1 MAALASIDDYTTITG
16 SAPADPVRVG
26 RLLEMASDAV
36 LAGAHGQA
44 IVSAERT
51 ATVRLFDGIA
61 YLPQRPVTGVA
72 EVSDH
77 TGTVIDPT
85 GYRWEQ
91 GGDRRPA
98 RLVRRT
104 NGIDDYWTV
113 PELTVTYTAGWAR
126 VPGQVVAAV
135 VAMVVDALASGGG
148 PALVQES
155 AGPFSATV
163 AEPQL
168 PNLSLTP
175 STVVL
180 LDQLC
185 GVDGPS
191 SVPIARDLP

>member
-1 MAALASIDDYTTITG
+1 MAALASIDDWTTITG
-16 SAPADPVRVG
+16 SAPADPTRVA

-51 ATVRLFDGIA
+51 ATVRPFDGIA
-61 YLPQRPVTGVA
+61 YLPQRPVTEVA
-72 EVSDH
+72 EVLDH
-77 TGTVIDPT
+77 TATVIDPT

-113 PELTVTYTAGWAR
+113 PGLTVTYTAGWAR

-135 VAMVVDALASGGG
+135 VAMVVAAMDTGGG
-148 PALVQES
+148 TALIQET

-163 AEPQL
+163 AEAQL
-168 PNLSLTP
+168 ANLSLTP
-175 STVVL
+175 STVAL
-180 LDQLC
+180 LHQLC

-191 SVPIARDLP
+191 SVPIVRDVP